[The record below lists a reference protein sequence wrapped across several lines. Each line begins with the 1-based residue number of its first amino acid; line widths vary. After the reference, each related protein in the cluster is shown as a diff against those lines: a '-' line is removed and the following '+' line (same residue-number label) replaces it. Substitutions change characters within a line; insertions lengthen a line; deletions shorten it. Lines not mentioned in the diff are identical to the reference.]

1 MKCVDYC
8 GEHHIKKL
16 KKIVGKKSSKAKK
29 PSKST
34 YNPLLQVDYPLF
46 QKSVPIG
53 FVLLSIPTTMQN
65 LKKFRRKV
73 FEESA

>member
-8 GEHHIKKL
+8 GEHYIKKL
-16 KKIVGKKSSKAKK
+16 RQIVEKKNSKAKK

-34 YNPLLQVDYPLF
+34 YNPVLQVDYPLF

-53 FVLLSIPTTMQN
+53 FVLLSIPTSMQN
-65 LKKFRRKV
+65 LKNFCRKV
-73 FEESA
+73 FKESA